1 MNRVARA
8 SVSGLIALVLAL
20 PLGIGARLAVAQP
33 TFGPKKPPAT
43 KPEDG
48 NGAPTEKPK
57 RPTPAKPARAP
68 GAGAPGTSQVPEE
81 WLQDDAPRAEPSQ
94 DGKPGEWYCWK
105 TTDGTRYAWSL
116 PAKYEKGKAYDLV
129 VLLHPAQMDFRWG
142 PSNHQRGEDGF
153 RPDCVVVSVDGMS
166 ANPRRPDMRTFEPTA
181 ENCVRFRDVLLEF
194 SRVLPVRH
202 MILYGQGSGGKFA
215 AYFSSAFPALA
226 DGVLNHGGGMVDGG
240 AVKST
245 VPMVFMHGAKDSITP
260 LRASVEAVKAY
271 QDAGHKSVRLR
282 VLREYNDFPNETCA
296 GECVDYLRAMRTEN
310 PAEVVAA
317 AKRMLTPKGADEFGY
332 RPTPWFAGAMGVLR
346 RFGDGEGAGVGVGKF
361 EKEPAAEVKK
371 EAEVLIAKIEKEAE
385 LNVTNI
391 RTLLKA
397 SGMEKGDFELDG
409 GAWLGYLLTARDDFR
424 GVKAMEALAAE
435 LKLDEKIAAHAEQA
449 GELWATWSVSAQE
462 GEKYAIAVEKITK
475 SYLCEGLPVDLLPR
489 CRAIMKKADELE
501 IDSAARNMFE
511 FMQLWEQGCRE
522 GLEAY
527 KMRVGEWDLE

>member
-1 MNRVARA
+1 MKRVAHA
-8 SVSGLIALVLAL
+8 LVSGLVALALVAS
-20 PLGIGARLAVAQP
+20 LGVGVRPADAQP
-33 TFGPKKPPAT
+33 TFGPKKPPAP
-43 KPEDG
+43 KPDDG
-48 NGAPTEKPK
+48 KGQPGEKPAG
-57 RPTPAKPARAP
+57 PARVPRAP
-68 GAGAPGTSQVPEE
+68 GTGAPGTSQIPEE
-81 WLQDDAPRAEPSQ
+81 WTTDDAPREAPSQ

-116 PAKYEKGKAYDLV
+116 PAKYEKGKAYDLI

-142 PSNHQRGEDGF
+142 PSNHMRGEEGF

-166 ANPRRPDMRTFEPTA
+166 ANPRRPDLRTFETTA

-202 MILYGQGSGGKFA
+202 IILYGQGGGGKFA

-226 DGVLNHGGGMVDGG
+226 DGVLNHEGGMVDGG

-260 LRASVEAVKAY
+260 LRTSVEAVKGY
-271 QDAGHKSVRLR
+271 QEAGHKSVRLR

-296 GECVDYLRAMRTEN
+296 GECVDYLRAMRTDN

-332 RPTPWFAGAMGVLR
+332 RPTPWFAGAMGVLG
-346 RFGDGEGAGVGVGKF
+346 RFGEATGTGVGKF
-361 EKEPAAEVKK
+361 EKEPDAEVKK
-371 EAEVLIAKIEKEAE
+371 EAEALIAKIEKEAE
-385 LNVTNI
+385 ANVTNI

-397 SGMEKGDFELDG
+397 SGMEKGDLELDG
-409 GAWLGYLLTARDDFR
+409 GAWQGYLLAARDDFR
-424 GVKAMEALAAE
+424 GVKAMEALATE
-435 LKLDEKIAAHAEQA
+435 LKLDEKIAAHTELAAEI
-449 GELWATWSVSAQE
+449 WAVWSVSAQE
-462 GEKYAIAVEKITK
+462 GEKYAKAVELITK

-501 IDSAARNMFE
+501 IDSESRNMYE
-511 FMQLWEQGCRE
+511 FIQLWEQGWRE

-527 KMRVGEWDLE
+527 KMRLGEWDVE